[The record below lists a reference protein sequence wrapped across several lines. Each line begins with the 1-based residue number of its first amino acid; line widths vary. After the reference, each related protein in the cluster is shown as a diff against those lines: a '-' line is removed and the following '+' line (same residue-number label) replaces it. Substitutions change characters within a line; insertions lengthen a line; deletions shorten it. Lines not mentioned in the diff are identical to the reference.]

1 MKTLKNNPQKLLIIG
16 PNLFFNSPDHSQKPR
31 IDFSQDPSVSLPLV
45 DTPKMNYLDRYWKTL
60 GFPKNFALIEFLQ
73 CHRL

>member
-1 MKTLKNNPQKLLIIG
+1 MVQSFWAKFDKIFYFIFLTMSIFLGNLIYAFGLKWEE
-16 PNLFFNSPDHSQKPR
+16 LF
-31 IDFSQDPSVSLPLV
+31 V
-45 DTPKMNYLDRYWKTL
+45 DTPKMNYLDRYWKTP